1 MSDGIH
7 DIIRDAVAA
16 QALAF
21 DDALLTFA
29 AAGCGMDATYEIVTG
44 PGGDMRLT
52 CTYTAAPDLPPLD
65 VRDDG
70 INLTYRQEIQ

>member
-1 MSDGIH
+1 MALELA

-16 QALAF
+16 QARAF

-44 PGGDMRLT
+44 TNGEMRLT

-70 INLTYRQEIQ
+70 INLTYRQEIP